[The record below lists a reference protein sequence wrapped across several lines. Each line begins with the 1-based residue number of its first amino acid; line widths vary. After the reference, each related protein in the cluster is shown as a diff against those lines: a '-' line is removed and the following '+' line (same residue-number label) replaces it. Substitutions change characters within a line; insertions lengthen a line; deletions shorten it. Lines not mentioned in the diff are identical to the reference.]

1 MGLLNNGVTRRKCQR
16 PGCNEFAYIK
26 LGMNFKIILCADCRT
41 SEWNNESVKETSW
54 IPKSESLG

>member
-1 MGLLNNGVTRRKCQR
+1 MGLLHNGVTRRRCQR
-16 PGCNEFAYIK
+16 PGCNEFAYVK

-54 IPKSESLG
+54 LPK